1 MNFVIDD
8 MATIGSILD
17 ALRTDGVKTGDIAKV
32 IEGIGEKT
40 LRSALKTAGYMFSN
54 KAPKGWHYVGED
66 IEPLEK
72 SIFDYTTKGEK
83 GVKRISP
90 IVHTQVIHSNADTTG
105 SSPVIHP
112 QFTQDEVRMITEMLY
127 EWKQN
132 KLERSEQKGIEE
144 PSQVTQ
150 VHERI
155 KMLQQGDK
163 IRKTIVIDKC
173 IGERLDAYCQKERVN
188 KSDIMHLALI
198 DFLDRYE

>member
-8 MATIGSILD
+8 KATIESILD

-72 SIFDYTTKGEK
+72 SIFDYTTKGEQ
-83 GVKRISP
+83 GVKRVSP
-90 IVHTQVIHSNADTTG
+90 VVHTQVIHSNADIIG
-105 SSPVIHP
+105 SSPVVHP

-132 KLERSEQKGIEE
+132 KLERSEQKEIEE

-163 IRKTIVIDKC
+163 TRKTIVIDKR

-198 DFLDRYE
+198 DFLDRDE